1 MILFNCTNRNVQTV
15 ISDKE
20 INVRRVDINITNKMI
35 SDLDLLNEMRDILEA
50 FVYQSDKLLITLNA
64 LDIAIDN
71 NKELENSGM
80 RYKLFISV
88 LRTFISVGHEI
99 VIFTE
104 RDNKDPD
111 LLEMGT
117 IEGIEIIKD
126 SVKLL
131 EYCKTNIL

>member
-50 FVYQSDKLLITLNA
+50 FMYQSDKLLITLNA

-80 RYKLFISV
+80 RYKLFISM
-88 LRTFISVGHEI
+88 LNSFISAGHEI

>member
-15 ISDKE
+15 VSDKE

-35 SDLDLLNEMRDILEA
+35 ADLDLLNEMRDILEA
-50 FVYQSDKLLITLNA
+50 FMYQSDKLLITLNA

-80 RYKLFISV
+80 RYKLFISM
-88 LRTFISVGHEI
+88 LNSFISAGHEI

>member
-50 FVYQSDKLLITLNA
+50 FMYQSDKLLITLNA

-80 RYKLFISV
+80 RYKLFIS
-88 LRTFISVGHEI
+88 LLQTFISAGHEI